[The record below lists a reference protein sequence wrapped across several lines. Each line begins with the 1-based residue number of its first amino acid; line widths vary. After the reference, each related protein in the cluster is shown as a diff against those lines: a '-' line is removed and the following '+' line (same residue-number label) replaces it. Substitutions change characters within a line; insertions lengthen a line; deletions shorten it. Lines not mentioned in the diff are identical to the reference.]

1 MGGRVVRTAEDRLK
15 AEALE
20 RFRNSGIRLDREGR
34 FWHEGAEVEHDGLR
48 RAFLRWMDRLDDG
61 RPVLRLDENRY
72 VYLDVED
79 AALLIT
85 AARWDGERAFVTIND
100 GVEQELEYES
110 LRVGARDALYCTVRR
125 GRLEARVTTPAYYV
139 IAERIEQHDDGFAL
153 CAGDTRYPIARAETL
168 PRG

>member
-1 MGGRVVRTAEDRLK
+1 MGGHVVRTAEDRLK

-20 RFRNSGIRLDREGR
+20 RFRQTGIRLDREGR
-34 FWHEGAEVEHDGLR
+34 FWHEGAEVEHEGLR

-79 AALLIT
+79 APLLIT
-85 AARWDGERAFVTIND
+85 AARWDGDRAFVTIND
-100 GVEQELEYES
+100 GVEQELEYDS
-110 LRVGARDALYCTVRR
+110 LRVGDGDALYCTVRG

-139 IAERIEQHDDGFAL
+139 LAERIEPAGDGFAL
-153 CAGDTRYPIARAETL
+153 LGHRIKPAGSSA
-168 PRG
+168 